1 MLQLLWILIV
11 AGAAMLLASAS
22 NWLGAVVGTVLLS
35 AAGLWIL
42 VSVLWPSAPD
52 RRCPACRKNGLVK
65 IRRGEPGVRCE
76 LCGFRDET
84 LHVAYL
90 DDW

>member
-1 MLQLLWILIV
+1 MLQIRWLVVILGGVALAVAFSAWIPYIVGGALVLLWLV
-11 AGAAMLLASAS
+11 
-22 NWLGAVVGTVLLS
+22 WV
-35 AAGLWIL
+35 L
-42 VSVLWPSAPD
+42 VSAMSPAKPD
-52 RRCPACRKNGLVK
+52 RKCPACGREGLVK

-90 DDW
+90 DEW